1 MRRSA
6 VLVVALTAAI
16 ALSPDL
22 RAWGGLGHHV
32 VARIALTRLAPATQQ
47 AVTAILG
54 SEDFVLSATW
64 ADEVRSA
71 RPATYNWHFVDIP
84 YGETKYDAA
93 RDCPPTERGD
103 CVIAAIA
110 RLRQTLAN
118 ASADAVERREALKFI
133 IHFVGDLHQPLHS
146 IDLKDR
152 GGNDVRVQTDGPRPS
167 NLHSVWDSGAINR
180 RGLDEDTYL
189 KLLLDDMRARPIP
202 ASEARVDVVRWV
214 EDAHKIGVADVYNFP
229 GFVPTGPPASPIA
242 LDDAYYKRA
251 QTAIDR
257 QLQLAGVRLA
267 ALLNETLGPT
277 R

>member
-1 MRRSA
+1 
-6 VLVVALTAAI
+6 
-16 ALSPDL
+16 
-22 RAWGGLGHHV
+22 LGHHV